1 MKPLFRQE
9 SCFTFHNVSI
19 STVCG
24 TFLFYGWFYFT
35 FQNVSIS
42 TVPAILFSLLFIVFT
57 FHNVS
62 ISTIQAVDTN
72 SLVATLHSTMYLFLH
87 TSSLLPVQ
95 LPGYFTFHNVSI
107 STSIISSNL
116 PPFFRL
122 YIPQCIYFYVMLK
135 IIKFVYK
142 LLYIPQCI
150 YFYNLICMIRL
161 PS

>member
-35 FQNVSIS
+35 FHNVSIS

-107 STSIISSNL
+107 STWWGSWSACSCYYFTFHNVSISTILSKIPAKVSPTLHSTMYLFLL
-116 PPFFRL
+116 P
-122 YIPQCIYFYVMLK
+122 
-135 IIKFVYK
+135 
-142 LLYIPQCI
+142 
-150 YFYNLICMIRL
+150 
-161 PS
+161 